1 MAKLTLA
8 AVESLIAKQ
17 TVAFTNEIKTLRE
30 EVSSLRSELVAVTAA
45 LETTKN
51 CVTQFTGT
59 VPNTDSDHADA
70 ATSDSGSKSAAPS
83 FSDVVSASV
92 KTAFREEK
100 SKSEVVIVQFPE
112 KKKDTEELDA
122 LCSKICIPARPT
134 AIMRMGRKETAKS
147 PRPMKLTFGSP
158 FDARAF
164 MARVSECKKNGDAE
178 VKDIRCRPCRSPDE
192 QKRYVVL
199 SAQVHKL
206 NQEALATSEETASYS
221 LRNNGEVWKFTQD
234 ESSKWKRVTDWT
246 FTPSS
251 SQESGNEEGEPEA

>member
-8 AVESLIAKQ
+8 AVESLITNQ
-17 TVAFTNEIKTLRE
+17 TAEFKNEIKALRE
-30 EVSSLRSELVAVTAA
+30 EVSSLRSELAAATATI
-45 LETTKN
+45 EMTQT

-59 VPNTDSDHADA
+59 VPNTDSADADA
-70 ATSDSGSKSAAPS
+70 ATSDSESRIIAPA

-122 LCSKICIPARPT
+122 LCSKINIPTRPS
-134 AIMRMGRKETAKS
+134 AIMRMGNKETAKR
-147 PRPMKLTFGSP
+147 PRPMKLTFSSP

-164 MARVSECKKNGDAE
+164 MARVSECKKNGDEE
-178 VKDIRCRPCRSPDE
+178 VKDLRCRPCRSPDE

-199 SAQVHKL
+199 SARVHKL
-206 NQEALATSEETASYS
+206 NQDALTKSEETASYS
-221 LRNNGEVWKFTQD
+221 LRNNGEIWKFAKD
-234 ESSKWKRVTDWT
+234 ENNKWKRVTDWKLEPT
-246 FTPSS
+246 G
-251 SQESGNEEGEPEA
+251 SQESGNDQGESQI